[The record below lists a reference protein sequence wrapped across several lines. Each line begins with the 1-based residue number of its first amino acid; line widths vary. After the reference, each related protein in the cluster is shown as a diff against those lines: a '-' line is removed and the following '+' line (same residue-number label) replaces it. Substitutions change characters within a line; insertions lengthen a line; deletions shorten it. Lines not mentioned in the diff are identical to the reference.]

1 MVLLIIRSKC
11 HSSRLTQQQQDS
23 LYAGKDKHSP
33 AIYLGAVTTSTHKE
47 FPLTRHRSQC
57 HRSTIEYS
65 KNLSSAQNW
74 WLKFQKGNLME
85 IAMLIDT
92 QEMTQP
98 GTHGINICLWK
109 SDHKCS
115 AEKD

>member
-65 KNLSSAQNW
+65 KKPFLSPKLVAHVS
-74 WLKFQKGNLME
+74 
-85 IAMLIDT
+85 
-92 QEMTQP
+92 
-98 GTHGINICLWK
+98 
-109 SDHKCS
+109 
-115 AEKD
+115 EKAI